1 MDGFPSLSHGAFPGS
16 RLQLHYILHHCP
28 LQGTRSSK
36 KKKERKL
43 NRVMGT
49 VKKATRKGQESH
61 SESFA
66 ALHLLHD
73 PQVIIVLGEGVKG

>member
-1 MDGFPSLSHGAFPGS
+1 MVPDRVPQNP
-16 RLQLHYILHHCP
+16 
-28 LQGTRSSK
+28 QGTRSSK

-73 PQVIIVLGEGVKG
+73 PQVCGVEGVGRECPALEDEKGLL